1 MGNKYLV
8 LDIGGSSIKYA
19 LMTECVEF
27 LEKGKV
33 ATPQDSIE
41 SFVNVIGDLYDKYK
55 DKIEGIAISMPGLI
69 DSKNGYARTGGWLRY
84 NDDKYIVKILQER
97 CPTKIKIQNDAK
109 SAALAEVWKGSLKE
123 YNDGIVVVL
132 GTGVGGAVVKDRK
145 ILNGKHF
152 FAGEFSYIWTDTTF
166 AIYSTDNMWGYVNG
180 ASALNGAVAM
190 AKNLAKEEVDGFKVF
205 ELVNSGD
212 KEAIDVLDKFTYQ
225 LAAQL
230 YNLHCVLDTEVI
242 AIGGGISEQDILI
255 EYIQKNIE
263 KIFDKVPFDIPRVK
277 VVRCKFRNDANLIGA
292 LYNFLGLEDKQ

>member
-1 MGNKYLV
+1 MGDKYFV
-8 LDIGGSSIKYA
+8 LDVGGSSIKYA
-19 LMTECVEF
+19 IMTEDIEF

-41 SFVNVIGDLYDKYK
+41 SFVKVIGELHDQYK
-55 DKIEGIAISMPGLI
+55 DEIEGIAISMPGLI

-97 CPTKIKIQNDAK
+97 CPVKITIQNDAK
-109 SAALAEVWKGSLKE
+109 SAALAEVWKGSLKDF
-123 YNDGIVVVL
+123 NDGIVVVL

-145 ILNGKHF
+145 IHSGRHF

-166 AIYSTDNMWGYVNG
+166 ATDGTDNMWGFVNG
-180 ASALNGAVAM
+180 AAALNGAVAE
-190 AKNLAKEEVDGFKVF
+190 AKNLPKEEVDGFKVF

-212 KEAIDVLDKFTYQ
+212 EDAIRVLDKFTYQ
-225 LAAQL
+225 LAAQI
-230 YNLHCVLDTEVI
+230 YNLHCVLDAEVV

-263 KIFDKVPFDIPRVK
+263 KIFDKVPFDIPRVE

-292 LYNFLGLEDKQ
+292 LYNFLDFEGLK

>member
-97 CPTKIKIQNDAK
+97 CPTKITIQNDAK

-166 AIYSTDNMWGYVNG
+166 AIDSTDNMWGYVNG

-205 ELVNSGD
+205 EFVNSGD

-255 EYIQKNIE
+255 EYIQKIL
-263 KIFDKVPFDIPRVK
+263 KRYLI
-277 VVRCKFRNDANLIGA
+277 KFPLTFQELKWLDVNLEMMLI
-292 LYNFLGLEDKQ
+292 

>member
-97 CPTKIKIQNDAK
+97 CPTKITIQNDAK

-166 AIYSTDNMWGYVNG
+166 AIDSTDNMWGYVNG

-255 EYIQKNIE
+255 EYIQKIL
-263 KIFDKVPFDIPRVK
+263 KRYLI
-277 VVRCKFRNDANLIGA
+277 KFPLTFQELKWLDVNLEMMLI
-292 LYNFLGLEDKQ
+292 